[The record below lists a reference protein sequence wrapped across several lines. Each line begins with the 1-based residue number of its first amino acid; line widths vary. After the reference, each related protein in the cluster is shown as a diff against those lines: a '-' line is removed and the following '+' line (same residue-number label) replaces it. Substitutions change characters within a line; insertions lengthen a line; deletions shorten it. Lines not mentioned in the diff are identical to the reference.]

1 MNQMA
6 PNIIRLFD
14 HFVASH
20 GSYIRF
26 AAEAV
31 KSGDV
36 PAIDQA
42 IAAIRRAPTVK
53 IITNSALTSS
63 AQCAAM
69 LKASAAKF
77 GGDFMSGVLA
87 MGVGGAVLAEFGNVA
102 GAVAAIV
109 GTALAGPLTL
119 IVAVLLIL
127 WGLSRA
133 YPALVDRALD
143 LMRDRVRGAG
153 VE

>member
-1 MNQMA
+1 MA
-6 PNIIRLFD
+6 SNIIMLFD

-20 GSYIRF
+20 ESHIRS

-36 PAIDQA
+36 SAIDRAILAIQQA
-42 IAAIRRAPTVK
+42 PAVK

-63 AQCAAM
+63 AQCATM

-77 GGDFMSGVLA
+77 GSDFMSGVLA
-87 MGVGGAVLAEFGNVA
+87 VGIGGAVLAEFGNVA
-102 GAVAAIV
+102 AAVAAIV
-109 GTALAGPLTL
+109 GTSLAGPLTL
-119 IVAVLLIL
+119 IVAILLIL
-127 WGLSRA
+127 WGISRA

-143 LMRDRVRGAG
+143 SMLDRVKGNPA
-153 VE
+153 E

>member
-1 MNQMA
+1 MA
-6 PNIIRLFD
+6 SNIIRLFD

-20 GSYIRF
+20 GSYIRS

-31 KSGDV
+31 KSGNV
-36 PAIDQA
+36 SAIDQA
-42 IAAIRRAPTVK
+42 IAAIQRAPAVK

-69 LKASAAKF
+69 LNASAAKF

-87 MGVGGAVLAEFGNVA
+87 IGIGGAVIAEFANVA

-127 WGLSRA
+127 WGLNSA

-143 LMRDRVRGAG
+143 LMLDRVRGSVG
-153 VE
+153 E